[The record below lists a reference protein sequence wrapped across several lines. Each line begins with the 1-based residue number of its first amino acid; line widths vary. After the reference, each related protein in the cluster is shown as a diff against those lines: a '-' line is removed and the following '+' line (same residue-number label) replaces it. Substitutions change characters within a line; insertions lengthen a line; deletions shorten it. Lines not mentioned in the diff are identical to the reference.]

1 MSVKAKIAAG
11 AATLSLVGGGL
22 AMGGTTAA
30 SAATPPCD
38 PPLTAPSSG
47 TAPTQPVFGFG
58 GSTGTPST
66 GCAQIFSKKF
76 GPSYLLD
83 VYQTKAKAG
92 QPVILFQRS
101 NTDQA
106 EDFAVENF
114 GSVTGFYHSYHLVS
128 ASFAH
133 TYGTDNAYEIQYEP
147 YGVNSNFCAS
157 TWPGQTPQAGYKVA
171 LQWCG
176 AYSNSLWAADT
187 TGATGGSPFDP
198 GTPGAGTA
206 KDNRS
211 TGAGFSPSGSDV
223 ALVNGAD
230 NSFSNPLVL
239 SYLAGNPTD
248 MPRVQLNVEPEQS
261 ESQQTNGVAG
271 STVNDGQEWGS
282 IAGLVTR

>member
-1 MSVKAKIAAG
+1 MSVKAKIATG
-11 AATLSLVGGGL
+11 AAALTLVGGGL
-22 AMGGTTAA
+22 GMVGSMTA
-30 SAATPPCD
+30 SAATPSCG
-38 PPLTAPSSG
+38 AYGAGS
-47 TAPTQPVFGFG
+47 APTQPIFGFG
-58 GSTGTPST
+58 GSTGSPST
-66 GCAQIFSKKF
+66 GCEQIFSQKF
-76 GPSYLLD
+76 GPSFLLD
-83 VYQTKAKAG
+83 VYQTTAKAG

-147 YGVNSNFCAS
+147 YGVNSNFCVS
-157 TWPGQTPQAGYKVA
+157 TYPGQTPQAGYKA
-171 LQWCG
+171 QLEWCG

-198 GTPGAGTA
+198 GTPGDGTA
-206 KDNRS
+206 HDNRS
-211 TGAGFSPSGSDV
+211 TGAAFSPTHTDV

-261 ESQQTNGVAG
+261 QSQPTTTDGAG
-271 STVNDGQEWGS
+271 ASNTTVNDGQEWGS
-282 IAGLVTR
+282 VAGLVTR

>member
-22 AMGGTTAA
+22 AMVGTTAA
-30 SAATPPCD
+30 SASTPSCGAF
-38 PPLTAPSSG
+38 TEGSG
-47 TAPTQPVFGFG
+47 PTQPIFGFG
-58 GSTGTPST
+58 GGTGTPST
-66 GCAQIFSKKF
+66 GCAQIFTQKF
-76 GPSYLLD
+76 GPSFLMD

-114 GSVTGFYHSYHLVS
+114 GSVSDFYHHYKLVS

-133 TYGTDNAYEIQYEP
+133 TYGTDTAYEIQYEP
-147 YGVNSNFCAS
+147 YGVNSNFCVS
-157 TWPGQTPQAGYKVA
+157 TWPGQAPQAGYKA
-171 LQWCG
+171 QLEWCG

-187 TGATGGSPFDP
+187 TGATGPGIFDP
-198 GTPGAGTA
+198 GTTGAGTA
-206 KDNRS
+206 TDNRS
-211 TGAGFSPSGSDV
+211 TGGAFSPSGSDV

-239 SYLAGNPTD
+239 SYLAGHPTD
-248 MPRVQLNVEPEQS
+248 MPRVQLNVEPENTS
-261 ESQQTNGVAG
+261 SQKTNGVTG